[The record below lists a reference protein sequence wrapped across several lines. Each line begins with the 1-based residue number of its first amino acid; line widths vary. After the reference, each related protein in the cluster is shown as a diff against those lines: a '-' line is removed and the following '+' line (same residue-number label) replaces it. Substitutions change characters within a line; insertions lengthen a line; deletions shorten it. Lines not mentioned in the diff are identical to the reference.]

1 MAAVVYS
8 LCAITSALCAWLLVR
23 AYFSNRKSRLLLW
36 SSISFAGLAVNNMA
50 LWIDKLVFPDIDLSL
65 VRTPIGLLATL
76 VLLWGLIWE
85 ES

>member
-23 AYFSNRKSRLLLW
+23 AHFRNKKSRLLLW
-36 SSISFAGLAVNNMA
+36 SSISFAGLALNNMA
-50 LWIDKLVFPDIDLSL
+50 LWVDKLVFPKIDLSL

-85 ES
+85 EW

>member
-8 LCAITSALCAWLLVR
+8 LCAITSAVCAWLLVR
-23 AYFSNRKSRLLLW
+23 AYFGNRNSRLLLW
-36 SSISFAGLAVNNMA
+36 SSISFAGLALNNLA
-50 LWIDKLVFPDIDLSL
+50 LWIDKLVFRDIDLSL

-85 ES
+85 EW